1 MRFIR
6 GRGVRFIRGRG
17 VRFIRGRGGPAALS
31 RCRSRV
37 MAYRNLSQFM
47 DDLRRQTTLC
57 VGIGAAPPNFA
68 LEVTYFAQIKESRL
82 TSPPN

>member
-1 MRFIR
+1 
-6 GRGVRFIRGRG
+6 
-17 VRFIRGRGGPAALS
+17 
-31 RCRSRV
+31 